1 MRCIVSSA
9 ESAGGIINSERNVIA
24 RTAITVFATSS
35 MREVLE
41 SLVPGFAQASGYQ
54 VAVSYDAANLIL
66 RRVRNGESADV
77 AVLAGSAIKQLTDL
91 GVVEPASCTDLARSG
106 IGMAVRA
113 GASRPDIGS
122 IEAFKRVLLAA
133 ESVAYTTE
141 GASGVY
147 FTEVIERLGITSE
160 IQRKAK
166 TRPAGLIGEL
176 VMTGEA
182 EVAIQQIPEL
192 MAVSGIEL
200 VGPLPGDLHRYIT
213 LTAAIFTD
221 ATQRKAARAFV
232 DFLTTPDA
240 LRSMKAH
247 GMERA

>member
-24 RTAITVFATSS
+24 RTAITVFASSS

-141 GASGVY
+141 GASGV
-147 FTEVIERLGITSE
+147 
-160 IQRKAK
+160 
-166 TRPAGLIGEL
+166 
-176 VMTGEA
+176 
-182 EVAIQQIPEL
+182 
-192 MAVSGIEL
+192 VSF
-200 VGPLPGDLHRYIT
+200 PYR
-213 LTAAIFTD
+213 
-221 ATQRKAARAFV
+221 
-232 DFLTTPDA
+232 
-240 LRSMKAH
+240 
-247 GMERA
+247 